1 MFDVHAPHQTI
12 HTWKDF
18 LIHIAAITIGLLL
31 AVGLE
36 QTVEYVHHRHQ
47 RWQIEEQMR
56 LVFSGNISSDA
67 LDPKRLADM
76 RGTLAALRGDIE
88 ARLRVRNDGGRAP
101 ASGNR
106 ITIDV
111 LVMPSMVPYDSAKEN
126 GTVGLLPVERIRI
139 YNRVYLQ
146 RQLLMTVLQSWQSG
160 TAALAEFTERFTDFP
175 DAADLG
181 AAVVLPEL
189 DTLRP
194 VDLEEY
200 LRLVASLV
208 KRTDTALSRIAL
220 FDAGCQAVLEGA
232 ADEAT
237 FLERALRIRNL
248 AGGSPP

>member
-1 MFDVHAPHQTI
+1 MFDVHAPHQII

-18 LIHIAAITIGLLL
+18 LVHIAAITIGLLL

-47 RWQIEEQMR
+47 RSQIEEQMR

-67 LDPKRLADM
+67 LDLKRRLTCAERSRHSEATSKDDSAC
-76 RGTLAALRGDIE
+76 GTMGQRRRSPEIAEI
-88 ARLRVRNDGGRAP
+88 
-101 ASGNR
+101 
-106 ITIDV
+106 
-111 LVMPSMVPYDSAKEN
+111 LVMPSMAPYQSAKEN

-146 RQLLMTVLQSWQSG
+146 RQLLITVLQSRQSG

-175 DAADLG
+175 NAADLG

-200 LRLVASLV
+200 LRLVASLIE
-208 KRTDTALSRIAL
+208 RTDTAL
-220 FDAGCQAVLEGA
+220 
-232 ADEAT
+232 
-237 FLERALRIRNL
+237 
-248 AGGSPP
+248 

>member
-1 MFDVHAPHQTI
+1 MFDVHAPHQII

-18 LIHIAAITIGLLL
+18 LVHIAAITIGLLL

-47 RWQIEEQMR
+47 RSQIEEQMR

-67 LDPKRLADM
+67 LDLKRLADM
-76 RGTLAALRGDIE
+76 RGALAALRGDIE
-88 ARLRVRNDGGRAP
+88 ARLRVRNDGAKAP
-101 ASGNR
+101 VSGNR
-106 ITIDV
+106 ITIDI
-111 LVMPSMVPYDSAKEN
+111 LVMPSMAPYDSAKEN

-146 RQLLMTVLQSWQSG
+146 RQLLITVLQSWQSG

-181 AAVVLPEL
+181 AAVVLPAL

-200 LRLVASLV
+200 LRLVASLIE
-208 KRTDTALSRIAL
+208 RTDTAL
-220 FDAGCQAVLEGA
+220 
-232 ADEAT
+232 
-237 FLERALRIRNL
+237 
-248 AGGSPP
+248 

>member
-111 LVMPSMVPYDSAKEN
+111 LVMPSMPHTTRRRRTARWDSCPLNAS
-126 GTVGLLPVERIRI
+126 GSTTV
-139 YNRVYLQ
+139 
-146 RQLLMTVLQSWQSG
+146 
-160 TAALAEFTERFTDFP
+160 FTFS
-175 DAADLG
+175 
-181 AAVVLPEL
+181 VN
-189 DTLRP
+189 
-194 VDLEEY
+194 
-200 LRLVASLV
+200 
-208 KRTDTALSRIAL
+208 
-220 FDAGCQAVLEGA
+220 C
-232 ADEAT
+232 
-237 FLERALRIRNL
+237 
-248 AGGSPP
+248 